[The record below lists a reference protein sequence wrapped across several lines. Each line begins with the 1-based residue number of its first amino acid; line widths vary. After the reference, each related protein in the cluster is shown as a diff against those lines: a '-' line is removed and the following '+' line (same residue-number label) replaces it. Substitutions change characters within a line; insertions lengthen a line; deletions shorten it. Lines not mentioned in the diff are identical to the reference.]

1 MNMNLVGM
9 QSQAQ
14 PMIVAIRQHAMG
26 FSDELTNIYR
36 RYRPWILGGAALFV
50 VLVAAWILA
59 HRQSEVA
66 LSPDF
71 RTSAQQA
78 YEAISSCEN
87 YRPYGGDSWKAREID
102 AELSLADAAAHARTR
117 ADLRAAMALSNYLHE
132 VKLVH
137 LARQVRNP
145 KTAPHDYTES
155 TREFT
160 QELRSAKQKAQTAIQ
175 S

>member
-1 MNMNLVGM
+1 MNVNLVGT

-14 PMIVAIRQHAMG
+14 PMIVAIRHHAMG
-26 FSDELTNIYR
+26 FRSELTNIYR
-36 RYRPWILGGAALFV
+36 RYRPWILGGAAPFV
-50 VLVAAWILA
+50 VVIAGWMLA
-59 HRQSEVA
+59 HRPSDAA
-66 LSPDF
+66 LSPGF
-71 RTSAQQA
+71 RASAQQA
-78 YEAISSCEN
+78 YESISSCEN

-102 AELSLADAAAHARTR
+102 AELSMAEAAAHAKTS

-155 TREFT
+155 TGELTR
-160 QELRSAKQKAQTAIQ
+160 ELRSAKQKAQTAIQ

>member
-1 MNMNLVGM
+1 MNVNRVDI

-14 PMIVAIRQHAMG
+14 AMIVAIRHHAMG
-26 FSDELTNIYR
+26 FRGELTNIYR
-36 RYRPWILGGAALFV
+36 RHRPWILGGAALFV
-50 VLVAAWILA
+50 VVVAAWMLT

-66 LSPDF
+66 LSPEF

-78 YEAISSCEN
+78 YEAISRCEN
-87 YRPYGGDSWKAREID
+87 YRPYGGDSWKARQID
-102 AELSLADAAAHARTR
+102 AELSLSEAAAHARTR

-132 VKLVH
+132 VKLAH

-145 KTAPHDYTES
+145 KTGPHDYTES
-155 TREFT
+155 T
-160 QELRSAKQKAQTAIQ
+160 QELKSAKQKAQTAIQ